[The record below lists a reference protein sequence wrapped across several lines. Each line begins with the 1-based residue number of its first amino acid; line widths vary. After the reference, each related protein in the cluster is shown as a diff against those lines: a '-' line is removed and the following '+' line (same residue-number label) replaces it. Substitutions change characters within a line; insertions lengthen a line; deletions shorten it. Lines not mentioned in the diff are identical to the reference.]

1 MKILLIA
8 TNRHKQLMSRMDARP
23 VPIGLAY
30 VAGHLD
36 PDRHELKV
44 LDLMFSEDYLA
55 DTEAMVKEFQ
65 PDLVGISLRNL
76 DNNSYMDPQWAL
88 PVTKE
93 VIDRIR
99 ETTKVPIVCGGPAFS
114 LHPQE
119 CYDYLKPDVG
129 VAGDGGEAFAQLAD
143 SLEIGEAY
151 HRLPG
156 MVYKASDGS
165 VVVNGQAYSSFAV
178 PPRLEQLDM
187 STYAKAGFGIGV
199 VTKLNN
205 NFSQSIDPRS
215 ESQAWRV
222 IRPIEEVVAEVRDMK
237 DRFGLR
243 KVFFIDSGFNIP
255 MVHAKSLCQA
265 LIDADLKVL
274 WNSYLEPIPRHC
286 DPEMVDLMRLAGCG
300 LVIMK
305 GVERGTL
312 EEGESLEE
320 RFEPLREVCHLCEEG
335 GLHYTFSQYF
345 GEPGETAETVEAKL
359 EFLRGIKP
367 ALANVRIGVRI
378 RPGTAVSQKALE
390 EGIIS
395 DEAELIQPKFYLEEL
410 VKDWIVDHLKEE
422 VARHPR
428 WNLV

>member
-8 TNRHKQLMSRMDARP
+8 TNRHKRLMSRLDARP

-36 PDRHELKV
+36 PDRHAIKV

-55 DTEAMVKEFQ
+55 DTEAMVREFQ

-119 CYDYLKPDVG
+119 CFEYLKPDLG

-143 SLEIGEAY
+143 SLEIGEGY

-156 MVYKASDGS
+156 MVYKGSDGS
-165 VVVNGQAYSSFAV
+165 VVVNGQAYSSFSV

-187 STYAKAGFGIGV
+187 VRYEKAGFGIGIL
-199 VTKLNN
+199 TKLYN
-205 NFSQSIDPRS
+205 NFSQSLEAGSDG
-215 ESQAWRV
+215 QGWRV
-222 IRPIEEVVAEVRDMK
+222 IRPPEEVVAEVREMK
-237 DRFGLR
+237 DRYGLR

-255 MVHAKSLCQA
+255 MVHAKSLCRS
-265 LIDADLKVL
+265 LIGADLKVH
-274 WNSYLEPIPRHC
+274 WNSCLAPVPAAC
-286 DPEMVDLMRLAGCG
+286 DPELIGLMKEAGCG
-300 LVIMK
+300 LVIMT
-305 GVERGTL
+305 GVETSGDN
-312 EEGESLEE
+312 GDPAS
-320 RFEPLREVCHLCEEG
+320 RFDPLREVCDQCEEG
-335 GLHYTFSQYF
+335 GLHYAISQYF
-345 GEPGETAETVEAKL
+345 GEPGETAETVETKL
-359 EFLRGIKP
+359 EFLRSIDP
-367 ALANVRIGVRI
+367 ALANLRVGVRI
-378 RPGTAVSQKALE
+378 RPGTAVSQRALK

-395 DEAELIQPKFYLEEL
+395 DEAELVQPKFYLEDS

-422 VARHPR
+422 VAQHPR

>member
-8 TNRHKQLMSRMDARP
+8 TNRHKRLMSRMDARP

-30 VAGHLD
+30 TAGHLD
-36 PDRHELKV
+36 PDRHTIKV

-55 DTEAMVKEFQ
+55 DTEAMVREFQ

-99 ETTKVPIVCGGPAFS
+99 DTSEVPVVCGGPAFS
-114 LHPQE
+114 LHPEE
-119 CYDYLKPDVG
+119 CFSYLEPDMG
-129 VAGDGGEAFAQLAD
+129 IAGDGGEAFAQLAD

-156 MVYKASDGS
+156 MVFKGSDGT
-165 VVVNGQAYSSFAV
+165 VVVNGQAYSSFSV

-187 STYAKAGFGIGV
+187 ARYEKAGFGIGIL
-199 VTKLNN
+199 TKLYN
-205 NFSQSIDPRS
+205 NFYHNL
-215 ESQAWRV
+215 QAGDNGQDWRV
-222 IRPIEEVVAEVRDMK
+222 IRPPEEVVAEVRDMK
-237 DRFGLR
+237 DRYGLR

-255 MVHAKSLCQA
+255 MDHAKSLCES
-265 LIDADLKVL
+265 LIEADLKVH
-274 WNSYLEPIPRHC
+274 WNSCLAPVPAAC
-286 DPEMVDLMRLAGCG
+286 DADLIGLMKDAGCG
-300 LVIMK
+300 LVIMT
-305 GVERGTL
+305 GADPGGDPTDPA
-312 EEGESLEE
+312 S
-320 RFEPLREVCHLCEEG
+320 RFDALREVAGRCEEG
-335 GLHYTFSQYF
+335 GLHYAISQYF
-345 GEPGETAETVEAKL
+345 GEPGETEETVETKL
-359 EFLRGIKP
+359 DFLRSIDP
-367 ALANVRIGVRI
+367 ALANLRVGVRI

-395 DEAELIQPKFYLEEL
+395 DESELVKPRFYLEDS
-410 VKDWIVDHLKEE
+410 VKDWIVDRLKEE
-422 VARHPR
+422 AELHPR